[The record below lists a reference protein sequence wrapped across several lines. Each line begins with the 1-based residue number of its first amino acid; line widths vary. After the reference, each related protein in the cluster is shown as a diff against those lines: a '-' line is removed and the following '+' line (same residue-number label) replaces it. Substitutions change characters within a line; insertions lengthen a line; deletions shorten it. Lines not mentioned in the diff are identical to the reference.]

1 MYIEELFIIIVFV
14 VAIYLYRNYQGEHV
28 GKYVLNQVQTM
39 YDKFA
44 PYSFKV
50 VREKTKQL
58 GQEYTP
64 RQYAIQVSLFAGFA
78 SVITYLYFYNLIIS
92 VIYALIAVAF
102 VPYLTYLRC
111 KKVYSEFLFEQI
123 QVYTSNTIMEFATT
137 QSFVKSL
144 EGVANSGILEDP
156 VLADVKQMI
165 NMSYDNGTIDEA
177 LDYMSKLYPYYI
189 VKNMHQLFLQIT
201 KEGAQNSAD
210 SLENMQQD
218 IDMLVES
225 VYRDRIERAT
235 FHKSFLQFGIML
247 YLLVM
252 LVQYLLGRETYL
264 VLLQR
269 WYIQFLMH
277 GVLIV
282 NTYKI
287 IAPTINTSIFYSA
300 PTFS

>member
-1 MYIEELFIIIVFV
+1 MYLTELFVIAGAVIF
-14 VAIYLYRNYQGEHV
+14 IYLYRNYKGDNL
-28 GKYVLNQVQTM
+28 GKYIIGQVQNA
-39 YDKFA
+39 YDKFS

-64 RQYAIQVSLFAGFA
+64 KQYAIQAALFATFA
-78 SVITYLYFYNLIIS
+78 SVVTYLYFYNLIIS
-92 VIYALIAVAF
+92 IIYALLAISF
-102 VPYLTYLRC
+102 IPYLTYLRC

-137 QSFVKSL
+137 QSFVKAL

-156 VLADVKQMI
+156 VLSDVRQMI

-210 SLENMQQD
+210 SLENMQLD

-225 VYRDRIERAT
+225 VYRDRIERAS

-247 YLLVM
+247 YLMVM

-264 VLLQR
+264 VLLER

-282 NTYKI
+282 NTYFLLKGEKYYYENVG
-287 IAPTINTSIFYSA
+287 AE
-300 PTFS
+300 

>member
-1 MYIEELFIIIVFV
+1 MYFEELFIIGAFVFF
-14 VAIYLYRNYQGEHV
+14 IYLYRNYKGENV
-28 GKYVLNQVQTM
+28 GKYVVDQAQSM
-39 YDKFA
+39 YDRFS

-58 GQEYTP
+58 GQDYTP
-64 RQYAIQVSLFAGFA
+64 RQYALQVAVFA
-78 SVITYLYFYNLIIS
+78 SFAAVISYLYFYNLIIS
-92 VIYALIAVAF
+92 IVYALIAVSF
-102 VPYLTYLRC
+102 VPYLAYLRY
-111 KKVYSEFLFEQI
+111 KKIYSEFLFEQI

-137 QSFVKSL
+137 QSFVKAL
-144 EGVANSGILEDP
+144 EGVANSGVLEDP
-156 VLADVKQMI
+156 VLSDVRQMI

-225 VYRDRIERAT
+225 VYRDRIERAS

-277 GVLIV
+277 FVLIV
-282 NTYKI
+282 NTYFLLKGEKYYNENVG
-287 IAPTINTSIFYSA
+287 AE
-300 PTFS
+300 

>member
-1 MYIEELFIIIVFV
+1 MYFEELFIIGAFVFF
-14 VAIYLYRNYQGEHV
+14 IYLYRNYKGENV
-28 GKYVLNQVQTM
+28 GKYVVDQAQSM
-39 YDKFA
+39 YDRFS

-58 GQEYTP
+58 GQDYTP
-64 RQYAIQVSLFAGFA
+64 RQYALQVAVFA
-78 SVITYLYFYNLIIS
+78 SFAAVISYLYFYNLIIS
-92 VIYALIAVAF
+92 IAYALIAVSF
-102 VPYLTYLRC
+102 VPYLAYLRY
-111 KKVYSEFLFEQI
+111 KKIYSEFLFEQI

-137 QSFVKSL
+137 QSFVKAL
-144 EGVANSGILEDP
+144 EGVANSGVLEDP
-156 VLADVKQMI
+156 VLADVRQMI

-225 VYRDRIERAT
+225 VYRDRIERAS

-277 GVLIV
+277 FVLIV
-282 NTYKI
+282 NTYFLLKGEKYYNENVG
-287 IAPTINTSIFYSA
+287 AE
-300 PTFS
+300 